1 MGRLTLNPLAHIDL
15 IGTIVI
21 PAVVLV
27 GSVASGRG
35 IVGFG
40 WAKPVPV
47 NVAAFRNPRRGI
59 LWVSFAG
66 PLSNIALA
74 LVAGL
79 VLRAMGATGAAG
91 AADGGSVPG
100 QAAPMVMIVS
110 AIAIINLYLAFF
122 NLIPIPPFDGSGVVS
137 ALLPVGLARKYESF
151 SRFGTLVVLGIILVG
166 GFFGVGIIESMIM
179 PPALYLFK
187 LFTGA

>member
-21 PAVVLV
+21 PGLVLV

-40 WAKPVPV
+40 WARPVPV
-47 NVAAFRNPRRGI
+47 NVLAFRHARRGI
-59 LWVSFAG
+59 LLVSLAG

-74 LVAGL
+74 LAAGL
-79 VLRAMGATGAAG
+79 ILRAVGAVGPDASQGTP
-91 AADGGSVPG
+91 V
-100 QAAPMVMIVS
+100 VVILS
-110 AIAIINLYLAFF
+110 ALALINLYLAFF
-122 NLIPIPPFDGSGVVS
+122 NLIPIPPFDGSGVIS
-137 ALLPVGLARKYESF
+137 AVLPVRLARGYERIG
-151 SRFGTLVVLGIILVG
+151 RFGALVVLGIILLG
-166 GFFGVGIIESMIM
+166 GVFHLAIIESMII
-179 PPALYLFK
+179 PPARYLFR